1 MKKTLQIA
9 RLELSLLFYSP
20 IAWLLMIVLF
30 FQVSYGF
37 FGAIESLQRA
47 QSWYKV
53 FDNFISHKI
62 FTKNGQGVLSNL
74 LNTLYLYIPL
84 ITMSLMS
91 KETSSG
97 TIKLLYSSPIKI
109 SQIVGGKFIAMM
121 TYNLILIGLMLVV
134 VAAGALSIDHFEYA
148 QVFSALAGIFL
159 LLCAYA
165 AIGLFMSSLTT
176 YQVVAAISTSLV
188 FALLSYVG
196 AFWQSYDFFRDVA
209 YSLAMPGRTV
219 KMLNGLVTTRDI
231 MYFVVIIGMFL
242 AFTSSK
248 LSMARDAKSAL
259 YQCSKYVL
267 IIIAGLTVTYL
278 TSRQQFI
285 GYYDATANKRNT
297 IHTITRDLLRQT
309 GDDPIEVTE
318 YVNLYDAY
326 GQASPQLRISELDRW
341 EQYLRFKANI
351 KLKWVYYY
359 DMLPDPTFFTGIN
372 KGMSMKQIAEKRV
385 KYFEGDFKQFKSP
398 EEMHKII
405 DLKGEDYK
413 LVMQLKY
420 KGRTTLLRVFQD
432 RDYWPG
438 ELEVATAI
446 KRLLVTVPKVV
457 FVGDGYERNIDKS
470 GDRHYKQ
477 AFFSK
482 SDRHSLVNR
491 GFDLD
496 TISLA
501 KDEIPANIAA
511 LVIADRRTML
521 EPAALK
527 KLKNYVDGGGN
538 LFIAAEGS
546 KKALN
551 DSLLAPLGI
560 QLMAG
565 SIVQPS
571 KDFSPDMVK
580 AKFITNG
587 DRKAD
592 PFNELANQGLPV
604 LMPGLSGLSYQN
616 TAGFKVVPLLV
627 TDGEQSW
634 NKKGQF
640 VTDSANL
647 SFSPAIGDQRGSFP
661 VALSLTRAIHGRE
674 QRILVTGD
682 ADFLSNARVYQ
693 ADIPALNGSIAGPI
707 FGWFAHQAFPINI
720 AYVPAKDSAVVL
732 SENGIKVM
740 KILYLWLI
748 PGLMFASGT
757 ILLIRRK
764 RK

>member
-37 FGAIESLQRA
+37 FGTVESLQRA

-62 FTKNGQGVLSNL
+62 FTKNGQGIFSNL

-109 SQIVGGKFIAMM
+109 SQIVSGKFIAMM
-121 TYNLILIGLMLVV
+121 AYNLILIGLMLVV
-134 VAAGALSIDHFEYA
+134 VAAGALSIENFEYP
-148 QVFSALAGIFL
+148 QVFSALTGIFL
-159 LLCAYA
+159 LLCAYS

-176 YQVVAAISTSLV
+176 YQVVAAISTFMV

-196 AFWQSYDFFRDVA
+196 AFWQSYDFLRDMT

-231 MYFVVIIGMFL
+231 MYFIVIILVFL
-242 AFTSSK
+242 SFTTSK
-248 LSMARDAKSAL
+248 LSMARDAKGAM
-259 YQCSKYVL
+259 YQVTRYAFL
-267 IIIAGLTVTYL
+267 IIAGLTVTYL

-297 IHTITRDLLRQT
+297 IHMVTRDLLRQT
-309 GDDPIEVTE
+309 GDAPIEVTE

-326 GQASPQLRISELDRW
+326 GLASPQLRISEIDRW
-341 EQYLRFKANI
+341 EQYLRFKPNI
-351 KLKWVYYY
+351 NLKWVYYY
-359 DMLPDPTFFTGIN
+359 DMLPDPSFYMGIN

-385 KYFEGDFKQFKSP
+385 KYFEGDFSQFKSP

-405 DLKGEDYK
+405 DLKDEGYK

-420 KGRTTLLRVFQD
+420 KDRTTLLRVFQD

-446 KRLLVTVPKVV
+446 KRLLTTVPKVV
-457 FVGDGYERNIDKS
+457 FVSDGYERNIDKS

-477 AFFSK
+477 AFDSK

-521 EPAALK
+521 EPAALT
-527 KLKNYVDGGGN
+527 KLKRYIDDGGN
-538 LFIAAEGS
+538 LFIAAESS

-551 DSLLAPLGI
+551 DSLLNPLGI
-560 QLMAG
+560 KLLEG
-565 SIVQPS
+565 NVVQPS
-571 KDFSPDMVK
+571 KDFSPDMVT
-580 AKFITNG
+580 AKLTTGPDSAAYPFG
-587 DRKAD
+587 D
-592 PFNELANQGLPV
+592 LAMQGLPV
-604 LMPGLSGLSYQN
+604 LMPGVSGLSYRSA
-616 TAGFKVVPLLV
+616 AGFKITPVLV
-627 TDGEQSW
+627 TDIEHSW
-634 NKKGQF
+634 DKKGQF

-647 SFSPAIGDQRGSFP
+647 SYNPEIGDQRGSFP
-661 VALSLTRAIHGRE
+661 VALSLTRKIKGKE

-693 ADIPALNGSIAGPI
+693 ADIPAVNGSIAGPV
-707 FGWFAHQAFPINI
+707 FGWFAQHTFPIAI
-720 AYVPAKDSAVVL
+720 SYIPAKDSAIKL
-732 SENGIKVM
+732 SENAIKIM
-740 KILYLWLI
+740 KIIYLWLI
-748 PGLMFASGT
+748 PGLMFAFGT